1 LPVNFFLL
9 GHPDQPEKQFWKKMP
24 VKAKHVVGYNK
35 EVIIILHL
43 YSCYLIAIIQPPTF
57 Y

>member
-57 Y
+57 Q